1 MGMNVN
7 FDKKFL
13 TEVVK
18 MQKLNSGN
26 IDRSYTGETDL
37 INSVMKI
44 TAGDMKV
51 GFETMQLGNNYTS
64 VLSLYNDNIAD
75 SVGESFVNLDKFE
88 AVLGTLKENS
98 VEIKE
103 EQRGEYKY
111 WDVVLS
117 DKKRKGKVPV
127 VECKESIPQYFPLSD
142 KSSYHVLPAA
152 TLQKMLSKVKYAIAP
167 KDEVR
172 ACLRGVCLIIDKEG
186 GVKAVA
192 SDGRRMA
199 KTEGKTLG
207 GEREKFEEYVEE
219 KHVDGKLIS
228 SENKI
233 KEEVRVILPER
244 TVEKLIKLLEAS
256 VKDCREVKI
265 KTRTEYQKEERG
277 MKGVEFIFSAPGYQG
292 VLYSSV
298 IDGRFPNYEQV
309 IPSVIENR
317 VLVSKKEIV
326 EVLKSQKKFSDKL
339 YKIETQAYEN
349 QFELK
354 LSFKDT
360 DGKDKEVKLQSG
372 NEDCGTVEEVLKGR
386 AENSSGH
393 LDDKRVCIKTEYLLD
408 AVKEVEGEKVE
419 LRYNRQ
425 ELSVF
430 GVGEMYGEG
439 YMGLIMPINE
449 KATAR

>member
-1 MGMNVN
+1 MSMSIN
-7 FDKKFL
+7 FDKKIL

-18 MQKLNSGN
+18 MQKLNSGHV
-26 IDRSYTGETDL
+26 DKRYTGETDL
-37 INSVMKI
+37 VNSVMKI
-44 TAGDMKV
+44 TAEETKV
-51 GFETMQLGNNYTS
+51 GFETMQMGNDYTS
-64 VLSLYNDNIAD
+64 VLSLCGGGVVD

-88 AVLGTLKENS
+88 AVLGTLKENE
-98 VEIKE
+98 VRIE
-103 EQRGEYKY
+103 EEKRGELLY

-127 VECKESIPQYFPLSD
+127 VECKESVPTYFPLSD
-142 KSSYHVLPAA
+142 KSSYHVLPAVM
-152 TLQKMLSKVKYAIAP
+152 LRDMLSKVKYAIAP

-172 ACLRGVCLIIDKEG
+172 ACLRGVCFIIDKEG
-186 GVKAVA
+186 GIKAVA

-207 GEREKFEEYVEE
+207 GERERFEIYTEE
-219 KHVDGKLIS
+219 RTEGVATVT
-228 SENKI
+228 ETKI
-233 KEEVRVILPER
+233 KEEVRIILPEK
-244 TVEKLIKLLEAS
+244 TVEKLIKLLEGS

-265 KTRTEYQKEERG
+265 KTRTEYEKEERG
-277 MKGVEFIFSAPGYQG
+277 MRGVEFIFSAPGYQG
-292 VLYSSV
+292 VLFSSV
-298 IDGRFPNYEQV
+298 IDGRFPNYEAV

-317 VLVSKKEIV
+317 VLVNKKEIV

-339 YKIETQAYEN
+339 YKIETQAYET

-360 DGKDKEVKLQSG
+360 EGKDKEVRLQSG
-372 NEDCGTVEEVLKGR
+372 HEDCGTVEELLKGR
-386 AENSSGH
+386 TESSSGH
-393 LDDKRVCIKTEYLLD
+393 IDDKRVSLRTEYLLD

-425 ELSVF
+425 ELSIF

-439 YMGLIMPINE
+439 YMGVIMPINE
-449 KATAR
+449 KANSR